1 MICALDKEPSAVLN
15 MAPYLKDK
23 EPFSRICAVFTRT
36 ICDQYTLILHAHYS
50 LVPGRRHTFFFH
62 YLHNLLVL
70 LRLLKFPMIG
80 QHRAEPGVCNS
91 PGTR

>member
-15 MAPYLKDK
+15 MFVKLVVHSPESVQYLPGLFVISIHLFYMPIIPLCQEGD
-23 EPFSRICAVFTRT
+23 
-36 ICDQYTLILHAHYS
+36 TL
-50 LVPGRRHTFFFH
+50 FFFH